1 MRYFVFL
8 TLVFFPF
15 FAIAQNSYD
24 GYDASR
30 GLAQPTYKQKAPPAS
45 VEIEKIIEESDT
57 VLENAQSILEEL
69 GESTAPAP
77 TKKPVAQVTKPP
89 APVVTEP
96 AETTSAA
103 DLRLDYTGDQ
113 TVLENSQK
121 EQLLE
126 KIFGELEKS
135 NNKRVF
141 VYAHA
146 ASPDK
151 EQSLSRRISLQRA
164 LDIESYLTSQGIAE
178 EQIIILPLGNTQQN
192 ADRVN
197 LEIKTL

>member
-8 TLVFFPF
+8 TLVFFPL

-30 GLAQPTYKQKAPPAS
+30 GLAQPTFKQKAPPAS

-89 APVVTEP
+89 APVT
-96 AETTSAA
+96 AELAVDAEA

-164 LDIESYLTSQGIAE
+164 LDIESYLKSQGIAE